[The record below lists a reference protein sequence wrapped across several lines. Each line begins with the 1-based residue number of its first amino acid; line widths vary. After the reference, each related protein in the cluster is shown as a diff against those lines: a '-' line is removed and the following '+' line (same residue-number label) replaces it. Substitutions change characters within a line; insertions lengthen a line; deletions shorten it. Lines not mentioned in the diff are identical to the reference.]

1 MFHVIIKCTSS
12 NDVKHY
18 EVWRAVCLRYQWSHH
33 AIILFNI
40 ISINFPTINFSG
52 VRVRG
57 ERNVF
62 ILFFWQDN
70 KGFEKG
76 GGGKLHSTLYKHERE
91 KNITIGFKF
100 SIAIGSMKQFY
111 KHFWKIARFI
121 LKLLK
126 IWESG
131 VWKWISIFF
140 TPLDGKNPWI
150 KLKCL

>member
-12 NDVKHY
+12 NDIKHY

-52 VRVRG
+52 ARERG
-57 ERNVF
+57 AKCF

-70 KGFEKG
+70 KGLEKG
-76 GGGKLHSTLYKHERE
+76 GGGKLHSTLYKHGRE

-100 SIAIGSMKQFY
+100 SIAIDEAILFSY
-111 KHFWKIARFI
+111 FI
-121 LKLLK
+121 NIFLGNSAVLTVSKLFLNY
-126 IWESG
+126 SG
-131 VWKWISIFF
+131 VWKKLNLY
-140 TPLDGKNPWI
+140 THLKNG
-150 KLKCL
+150 